1 MRKKKIV
8 RVALGVALLGVMS
21 VAALTAVAPSAR
33 QIDGEAARIAKLEH
47 ELELARTAAA
57 IDPSTL
63 LDAVRSETRRLANVT
78 RLKHSLDILGAK
90 DDAELLQMLDAVE
103 ANQPATL
110 LLARAA
116 GAIKQLKKENEAL
129 GEQVRSGVV
138 GYREVAVT
146 DVSRA
151 YALAPPNLYLSV
163 ERLPNQPG
171 PVRVHYG
178 ETSTFMNVGQTHAI
192 VVGRNACRLTLLERQ
207 TEQVRFAFGCEAAAA
222 PRAVSAGLNIG
233 G

>member
-1 MRKKKIV
+1 MRARKVIG
-8 RVALGVALLGVMS
+8 VALGVVALGVTS
-21 VAALTAVAPSAR
+21 AAALTAAAPPARQTEEASAR
-33 QIDGEAARIAKLEH
+33 VVELER

-57 IDPSTL
+57 IDASVL
-63 LDAVRSETRRLANVT
+63 LGAVRSETQRLANVT

-90 DDAELLQMLDAVE
+90 DDAELLEMLEAVE

-116 GAIKQLKKENEAL
+116 GAIKQLQAENEAL

-163 ERLPNQPG
+163 ERLPSQPG

-178 ETSTFMNVGQTHAI
+178 ATSTFMNVGQTHA
-192 VVGRNACRLTLLERQ
+192 VMLGRNACRLTLLERQ
-207 TEQVRFAFGCEAAAA
+207 PDQVRFAFGCEASDAAS
-222 PRAVSAGLNIG
+222 AVSAGLSIG